1 MNQVPLYDTFSAQY
15 DFFVNW
21 PQRLQVE
28 MPFIEAQLRAAGA
41 RRVLDVAC
49 GTGQHSIALAQRG
62 YQVTGADLS
71 TGMLERARAN
81 VAAAGCAAQFVLAG
95 FGQLADHVPGGF
107 DALLCLGNSLP
118 HVLTQEALAAAL
130 TDFAAVLRQDGLLLV
145 QSRNFD
151 AVLAAG
157 ARWLPPQAHSQDD
170 QEWLFV
176 RFYDFNSD
184 GTLTFNVLTLHRAGG
199 QGWQQHTEATVLRPW
214 CQAELSSALTAAG
227 FGDLTCYGDMQ
238 GTPFDVTNS
247 GDLVIVARKL

>member
-1 MNQVPLYDTFSAQY
+1 MNRVPLYDTFSAEY

-21 PQRLQVE
+21 PQRLAVE
-28 MPFIEAQLRAAGA
+28 LPFVEAQLRQAGA

-71 TGMLERARAN
+71 SGMVERARAN
-81 VAAAGCAAQFVLAG
+81 AAAAGCPIHFVVAG
-95 FGQLADHVPGGF
+95 FGQLADKVPGEF

-118 HVLTQEALAAAL
+118 HAL
-130 TDFAAVLRQDGLLLV
+130 TNDALGTTLEDFAAVLRREGLLLV

-151 AVLAAG
+151 AVLALG
-157 ARWLPPQAHSQDD
+157 ERWLQPQAHSRDD

-176 RFYDFNSD
+176 RFYDFNPD
-184 GTLTFNVLTLHRAGG
+184 GTLTFNVLTLSRVVGQSWTQRA
-199 QGWQQHTEATVLRPW
+199 EATVLRPW
-214 CQAELSSALTAAG
+214 RQAELLSALKAAG
-227 FGDLTCYGDMQ
+227 FGGLTCYGDMQ
-238 GTPFDVTNS
+238 GAPFEVNSS